1 MTEGRWKLEAQMKKR
16 YFLAARSASGIRF
29 RNQSGECLEIR
40 MDRASSG
47 R

>member
-1 MTEGRWKLEAQMKKR
+1 MTERRWKLEAQMKKS
-16 YFLAARSASGIRF
+16 FLAARSASRIRF
-29 RNQSGECLEIR
+29 RNQSGKCLKMR